1 MGENVFFQI
10 AVILG
15 LAAAIG
21 GVGIWLKQPLIVSF
35 IAVGILC
42 GPDGLGLVHASPTL
56 DLLADLGIALLLF
69 VVGLKL
75 DLAMIRT
82 MGPVALA
89 TGLGQVIF
97 TSVIGFFIAL
107 GLGMETVS
115 ALYVAVA
122 LTFSS
127 TIIIVKLLTDKKE
140 IDSLHGRIAV
150 GFLIVQDIMVVVA
163 LILLSSLGGPD
174 SVDTPLWMAMGII
187 LVKGVLFLGVIGVLM
202 KYVLGPMTARMARTP
217 ELLVLFSV
225 TWAVLLA
232 EAGYLLGFSHEV
244 GAFLAG
250 VSLASTPFRETIGNR
265 LTSLRDFMLLFFFIQ
280 LGGGLELSL
289 LGAQL
294 APAAILSVFV
304 LVGNPMIV
312 LIIMGL
318 MGYRKRT
325 GFLAG
330 LTVAQ
335 ISEFSL
341 VLGAL
346 GVAVGHLSP
355 DAMGLI
361 TLVGLITIAASTYL
375 ILYSYPIYE
384 KIAPVLSIF
393 ERKIPYAEQ
402 AREQDVRDETFDV
415 ILLGL
420 GSFGNNIA
428 RRLISRGRR
437 VLGVDFDPQV
447 VARWRENGYAALY
460 GDIEDPDLF
469 EHLPLRDAGWV
480 VSAMPIREGSITFI
494 RRLREAGYKGKVAA
508 TVETEGE
515 EVLCRLAGGAGE
527 AGDDAALCRA
537 AGADLILRPFEDAAD
552 QAADA
557 LTAASELLQKQVP
570 WPVSME
576 EVRLRPG
583 SLLCGKR
590 LKDIALR
597 SETGASIVAVSRA
610 GRSYFDLTP
619 DFQLFPWDHLVIA
632 GEPDSL
638 GRARKYLSRTRT
650 QDRATDDINPSLA
663 LDMIELKEDS
673 AWIGKTP
680 AELDLRKTHGISII
694 ALKRGDQNITA
705 PDSRIRLESGDT
717 LFVIRGRDAE
727 E

>member
-1 MGENVFFQI
+1 MGESVFFQM
-10 AVILG
+10 AMILG

-35 IAVGILC
+35 IAVGILS
-42 GPDGLGLVHASPTL
+42 GPDGLNLVEASTTL

-75 DLAMIRT
+75 DLVMIRT

-97 TSVIGFFIAL
+97 TSVIGFLIAM
-107 GLGMETVS
+107 GLGMELVP

-163 LILLSSLGGPD
+163 LILLSSLGGAEI
-174 SVDTPLWMAMGII
+174 VDRPLWMEIGVIF
-187 LVKGVLFLGVIGVLM
+187 VKGAFFLTVIGALM
-202 KYVLGPMTARMARTP
+202 KYVLGPLTTRMARIP

-225 TWAVLLA
+225 TWAVVLA
-232 EAGYLLGFSHEV
+232 EAGYQLGFSHEV

-289 LGAQL
+289 LGAQV
-294 APAAILSVFV
+294 APASIFSAFV
-304 LVGNPMIV
+304 LIGNPVIV
-312 LIIMGL
+312 MVIMGL

-341 VLGAL
+341 ILGAL
-346 GVAVGHLSP
+346 GVAVGHLSQE
-355 DAMGLI
+355 AMGLI

-384 KIAPVLSIF
+384 KIAPLLSVF
-393 ERKIPYAEQ
+393 ERKIPYAEE
-402 AREQDVRDETFDV
+402 AREQEVNKETFDV

-420 GSFGNNIA
+420 GSFGNHIA
-428 RRLISRGRR
+428 KRLISRGRR

-469 EHLPLRDAGWV
+469 EHLPLKDAGWV
-480 VSAMPIREGSITFI
+480 VAAMPIREGSIPFI
-494 RRLREAGYKGKVAA
+494 RRLREAGYTGKVAA
-508 TVETEGE
+508 TVETESE
-515 EVLCRLAGGAGE
+515 EALCRMAGGTGDPE
-527 AGDDAALCRA
+527 DDAALCRA

-557 LTAASELLQKQVP
+557 LTAASEILQKQMP

-590 LKDIALR
+590 LKDIDLR

-610 GRSYFDLTP
+610 GRSYFDLNP

-632 GEPDSL
+632 GEPDNL
-638 GRARKYLSRTRT
+638 RRAHRYLSRTKAR
-650 QDRATDDINPSLA
+650 DRAMDDINPSLA
-663 LDMIELKEDS
+663 IDMIELKEDS

-680 AELDLRKTHGISII
+680 AELDLRKIHGISII

-705 PDSRIRLESGDT
+705 PDSHICLQAGDM
-717 LFVIRGRDAE
+717 LFVIRGRDADG
-727 E
+727 